1 MDILLLAPQPF
12 FQLRGTPIA
21 IRQVLRVL
29 SERPCTTVDVLT
41 YAEGTELH
49 LPGVTCYRTPDV
61 RALRG
66 VRPGFSLKKIG
77 CDMLLFNEA
86 RKLLHRRSYDLIHAG
101 EEAVFIALWFKRL
114 YGIPYAYDMDSS
126 LAQQLLE
133 KRPALRAFCPVF
145 CALERSAVRES
156 LINLPVCNA
165 LADLCRSYD
174 GGKTVTLHDTS
185 LLRDGAQG
193 LGRQGPWSVHPGETV
208 VMYVGNLE
216 EYQGIDLLLKSFR
229 LAAAQMPAL
238 RLVIVG
244 GSDDNIK
251 YYRSQTSTLG
261 ITDYV
266 RFLGPR
272 PLEQLGDYL
281 RQADI
286 LVSPRIRGINTP
298 MKVFSFMHSGKP
310 LLATNIH
317 THTQILHD
325 DVAYLAAPNPQ
336 AFGEGM
342 ARLARDQGLRE
353 RLGRN
358 GRDFVERNHTF
369 QAHRRRLNA
378 AYDWI
383 EHTVTHQDG
392 GQPALDK
399 QA

>member
-1 MDILLLAPQPF
+1 MEILLLAPQPF

-21 IRQVLRVL
+21 VRQVLRVL
-29 SERPCTTVDVLT
+29 SERPHTTVDVLT
-41 YAEGTELH
+41 YAEGTDLD
-49 LPGVTCYRTPDV
+49 LPGVTFHRIPDV
-61 RALRG
+61 RVLRG
-66 VRPGFSLKKIG
+66 VRPGFSVKKIG
-77 CDMLLFNEA
+77 CDVLLFYEA
-86 RKLLHRRSYDLIHAG
+86 RKLLHHKSYDLIHAG
-101 EEAVFIALWFKRL
+101 EEAVFMALWFKRM
-114 YGIPYAYDMDSS
+114 YGVPYAYDMDSS

-133 KRPALRAFCPVF
+133 KRPALRGFRTLF
-145 CALERSAVRES
+145 STLERAAVRES

-185 LLRDGAQG
+185 LLREGAQTP
-193 LGRQGPWSVHPGETV
+193 GRQGPRPVHPGETV

-216 EYQGIDLLLKSFR
+216 EYQGIDLLLKSIR
-229 LAAAQMPAL
+229 LAAAQVPVL

-244 GSDDNIK
+244 GSDDAIQS
-251 YYRSQTSTLG
+251 YRSQTSTLG

-272 PLEQLGDYL
+272 PLEQLSDYL
-281 RQADI
+281 GQADI

-310 LLATNIH
+310 LLATNIY
-317 THTQILHD
+317 THTQILRD

-336 AFGEGM
+336 AFGQGM
-342 ARLARDQGLRE
+342 VRLARDQSLRE

-358 GRDFVERNHTF
+358 GRDFVERNHTYP
-369 QAHRRRLNA
+369 AHRRRLNA

-383 EHTVTHQDG
+383 EHTVKHRDG